1 MPAVSPHADETI
13 AAPITAPGQAAV
25 SLVRV
30 SGPHVRTIVSALSP
44 LHEKILTSARK
55 LFLSPIH
62 DLTRKGE
69 TSTDPI
75 VPDPPGASPG
85 LTPSLLDRGLIVFF
99 EAPHSYTGED
109 SVEFHLHGSPFLV
122 GRLLESIIHLG
133 ARLARPGEFTERAF
147 LNGRMDLSQAEAVA
161 DLIAAE
167 TQAQADAAQE
177 QLEGRL
183 SKAISA
189 VGEPLRD
196 LLAEIEAYIDFPEE
210 DLEFLSLNAWKARI
224 EAVLLTIE
232 NYLETFKTGR
242 LYREGASVV
251 IVGLPNAGK
260 SSLLNRMI
268 GEERAIVTPLPGTT
282 RDSIEEKISLG
293 GLAVRLC
300 DTAGLADSL
309 LEKRSLDEVEKIGIE
324 HSWRRAKT
332 ADLILYLLD
341 ATKDVAE
348 QATVFAAVSELRK
361 PVLLVASKIDLL
373 PPQTTDESLSRVLFN
388 TDLLPTT
395 EPPIFLSALTGQ
407 GLEKLKETLLQRLVG
422 NQSQAARAS
431 VMITTQ
437 RHYDALQN
445 AAQALLDALQTIATH
460 SPPELIAIDLRAAL
474 GALNDIIGITSTEDI
489 LGRIFSRF
497 CIGK

>member
-1 MPAVSPHADETI
+1 MSAVSPHADDTI
-13 AAPITAPGQAAV
+13 VAPITAPGQAAV
-25 SLVRV
+25 SLLRV
-30 SGPHVRTIVSALSP
+30 SGAHVRAIVRALSP

-62 DLTRKGE
+62 DLTRTGE
-69 TSTDPI
+69 VPANPI
-75 VPDPPGASPG
+75 IPGSPAASPG
-85 LTPSLLDRGLIVFF
+85 ITPPLLDRGFIVFF

-167 TQAQADAAQE
+167 TQAQAQAAQE

-183 SKAISA
+183 SKAISD

-210 DLEFLSLNAWKARI
+210 DLEFLSLNAWKERI
-224 EAVLLTIE
+224 GAVLLTIE
-232 NYLETFKTGR
+232 NYLDTFKTGR

-268 GEERAIVTPLPGTT
+268 GEERAIVTALPGTT
-282 RDSIEEKISLG
+282 RDSIEERISLG
-293 GLAVRLC
+293 GLAIRLC

-332 ADLILYLLD
+332 ADLILYVLD

-348 QATVFAAVSELRK
+348 QTTVFAAVSELRK
-361 PVLLVASKIDLL
+361 PILVVASKVDLL
-373 PPQTTDESLSRVLFN
+373 PAQTSDEFVSN
-388 TDLLPTT
+388 TFLARGLLPTT

-407 GLEKLKETLLQRLVG
+407 GLEKLKEALLQRLIG
-422 NQSQAARAS
+422 NQSQTARMS

-445 AAQALLDALQTIATH
+445 AAHALHDALLTITTH